1 MVLAETTGQPI
12 PEFTVKMTASQI
24 GRHVVGFRA
33 QWLDEGYAFE
43 SPEGLFDTGID
54 RLPVGGA
61 VRMTVQAQG
70 YDSLTLDPV
79 VVQPISTDP
88 NRTVFRLQPATVFA
102 GRVVSRDGQPIE
114 GATVLLFSDKSEPER
129 EYWPRAETDAMGT
142 YVLSGLEPEPYC
154 LFVSA
159 AGFAPR
165 IHVMADLLEP
175 ANQLAN
181 LVLDI
186 AATVT
191 GRVIDENGEGIGGVR
206 VGASVSLGRAV
217 DVLTR
222 WPSLGPTTHTD
233 NDGHYQLSEVPTGSV
248 ALSLCDSDG
257 YELERQHVALEPGES
272 KEVDFGSEG
281 GYAVTGIVRIG
292 GVPVENAR
300 ISLHLEQAR
309 QFQRRTDPQ
318 GRFRIHGVTEG
329 TYSLWVVWQPGFVK
343 KPTQWRREQLFHVRR
358 TVHVD
363 RDTELDVDLETDGEE
378 NL

>member
-1 MVLAETTGQPI
+1 M
-12 PEFTVKMTASQI
+12 
-24 GRHVVGFRA
+24 
-33 QWLDEGYAFE
+33 
-43 SPEGLFDTGID
+43 
-54 RLPVGGA
+54 
-61 VRMTVQAQG
+61 
-70 YDSLTLDPV
+70 
-79 VVQPISTDP
+79 
-88 NRTVFRLQPATVFA
+88 
-102 GRVVSRDGQPIE
+102 
-114 GATVLLFSDKSEPER
+114 
-129 EYWPRAETDAMGT
+129 
-142 YVLSGLEPEPYC
+142 
-154 LFVSA
+154 
-159 AGFAPR
+159 
-165 IHVMADLLEP
+165 
-175 ANQLAN
+175 
-181 LVLDI
+181 
-186 AATVT
+186 
-191 GRVIDENGEGIGGVR
+191 
-206 VGASVSLGRAV
+206 
-217 DVLTR
+217 
-222 WPSLGPTTHTD
+222 
-233 NDGHYQLSEVPTGSV
+233 

>member
-1 MVLAETTGQPI
+1 MLLAGTFESAPENSGGLPDDAEILLLERATTLRQHSGQVAFPGG
-12 PEFTVKMTASQI
+12 A
-24 GRHVVGFRA
+24 H
-33 QWLDEGYAFE
+33 DEGEPF
-43 SPEGLFDTGID
+43 
-54 RLPVGGA
+54 PVHTA
-61 VRMTVQAQG
+61 LREAQ
-70 YDSLTLDPV
+70 
-79 VVQPISTDP
+79 
-88 NRTVFRLQPATVFA
+88 
-102 GRVVSRDGQPIE
+102 E
-114 GATVLLFSDKSEPER
+114 
-129 EYWPRAETDAMGT
+129 ET
-142 YVLSGLEPEPYC
+142 GLEPDGVRVLANLPSFSTLPSPFEVVPV
-154 LFVSA
+154 LGKWERPTPGRA
-159 AGFAPR
+159 LDAGETARVAR
-165 IHVMADLLEP
+165 IRVGDLLEP